1 MKKFAVATIGIA
13 MLVAV
18 MAPRGEDAV
27 LEQPSAQADAPT
39 EDAWAKA
46 AREAREGRGSNSPAP
61 VQTAATTTSS
71 GNAGSVVLER
81 RQGHYFADV
90 SVNGRNID
98 FLVDTGASMV
108 ALTEADARKAGIQFD
123 RSRFTVIGS
132 GASGPVRGQMVTI
145 NSISLQGKRVANVR
159 GAVLEGSDM
168 SLLGQ
173 SFLNEMRSIEMKD
186 GKMVIR

>member
-1 MKKFAVATIGIA
+1 MKKFALGTIGFA
-13 MLVAV
+13 MFVAV
-18 MAPRGEDAV
+18 AVPRGG
-27 LEQPSAQADAPT
+27 SDAPEQMVEQAPD

-46 AREAREGRGSNSPAP
+46 AREARAGGATASRSAPAS
-61 VQTAATTTSS
+61 VVTTAS
-71 GNAGSVVLER
+71 GHAGLVVLER

-90 SVNGRNID
+90 SVNGRTID

-108 ALTEADARKAGIQFD
+108 ALTEADARKVGISFD
-123 RSRFTVIGS
+123 RSRFSVIGS
-132 GASGPVRGQMVTI
+132 GASGPVRGQLVTI
-145 NSISLQGKRVANVR
+145 DSISLKGKRVRNVR
-159 GAVLEGSDM
+159 GAVLEGSDI

>member
-1 MKKFAVATIGIA
+1 MKKFALGTIGFA

-18 MAPRGEDAV
+18 MAPRGGDDAPEQMTEDAP
-27 LEQPSAQADAPT
+27 E
-39 EDAWAKA
+39 EDAWAQA
-46 AREAREGRGSNSPAP
+46 AREARESGTSVTRRADP
-61 VQTAATTTSS
+61 VAAATTSS
-71 GNAGSVVLER
+71 GHAGSVVLER

-108 ALTEADARKAGIQFD
+108 ALTESDARKAGVNFD
-123 RSRFTVIGS
+123 RSRFSVIGS
-132 GASGPVRGQMVTI
+132 GASGPVRGQLVTI
-145 NSISLQGKRVANVR
+145 DSISLKGKRVSNVR
-159 GAVLEGSDM
+159 GAVLEGSDI

>member
-1 MKKFAVATIGIA
+1 MKKFALGTIGFA

-18 MAPRGEDAV
+18 MAPRGESDAP
-27 LEQPSAQADAPT
+27 EQPVEQTPD

-46 AREAREGRGSNSPAP
+46 AREAREGGTSVAGRANTVP
-61 VQTAATTTSS
+61 AATSSS
-71 GNAGSVVLER
+71 GHAGSVVLER

-108 ALTEADARKAGIQFD
+108 ALTETDARKAGVDFD
-123 RSRFTVIGS
+123 PRRFSVIGS
-132 GASGPVRGQMVTI
+132 GASGPVRGQLVTI
-145 NSISLQGKRVANVR
+145 DTISLKGKRVRNVR
-159 GAVLEGSDM
+159 GAVLEGSDI

>member
-1 MKKFAVATIGIA
+1 MKKFVVGTIGFA
-13 MLVAV
+13 VLVALV
-18 MAPRGEDAV
+18 APRGD
-27 LEQPSAQADAPT
+27 DIAPDNVVAEPVD

-46 AREAREGRGSNSPAP
+46 AREAREGRTDYTPVATPAP
-61 VQTAATTTSS
+61 AVSS
-71 GNAGSVVLER
+71 GSAGSVVLQR
-81 RQGHYFADV
+81 RQGHYFADA
-90 SVNGRNID
+90 SVNGRNIG

-108 ALTEADARKAGIQFD
+108 ALTEADARKAGINFD
-123 RSRFTVIGS
+123 PSRYSVIGS
-132 GASGPVRGQMVTI
+132 GASGPVRGQIVTI
-145 NSISLQGKRVANVR
+145 NSISLQGKRVRNVR